1 MHLAPTFIRQA
12 LKANDL
18 AALAK
23 LHPEDCN
30 ACGCCS
36 FICPAQIPL
45 VETVSLAKQ
54 TLAKGGDEQ

>member
-36 FICPAQIPL
+36 LYLPCAN
-45 VETVSLAKQ
+45 SS
-54 TLAKGGDEQ
+54 G